1 MPVRCP
7 KVWPS
12 HQHATGP
19 QFTAVV
25 EQNRGVSQAYVTH
38 TTVRRPENSDTWTSN
53 WALSMPGLCPRNYFA
68 PTARSRWAVDCLS
81 QQQRQKSSERG
92 LPSQFFPLAKLFVE
106 MSRQMLERVCKR
118 DGVGRNC
125 LWKLLLNHT
134 RSWFPRKAHQS
145 LLSIVSNYFLWN
157 LLFENVV
164 T

>member
-1 MPVRCP
+1 MGNLDASALSQSLTQ
-7 KVWPS
+7 PS
-12 HQHATGP
+12 ACHRPTVHCSGGAEPWCQPGI
-19 QFTAVV
+19 
-25 EQNRGVSQAYVTH
+25 YVTP

-81 QQQRQKSSERG
+81 QQQRQKSGERG

-134 RSWFPRKAHQS
+134 RS
-145 LLSIVSNYFLWN
+145 
-157 LLFENVV
+157 
-164 T
+164 